1 MIALDALIVERLPG
15 GGKNGNPVA
24 DVEPHE
30 IVRSM
35 TRFLVSRIFSTP
47 ATVGVG
53 ALVWC
58 VEGSWA
64 A

>member
-1 MIALDALIVERLPG
+1 MIELDALIVERLPG

-30 IVRSM
+30 IARST
-35 TRFLVSRIFSTP
+35 TRFLVSRISSTP

-53 ALVWC
+53 AVVWC

-64 A
+64 I